1 MDRKG
6 EIRDLLFRVEM
17 ARKRLLRQDFTEL
30 GFTLGRGQPR
40 ILSFLY
46 EEDHITQSEL
56 AKRCELDVTTIS
68 RTLDKMVEAGW
79 IRRLA
84 KPGCRRSVLIEIT
97 EEGRKKA
104 EAIRVLFAR
113 VDDRIWE
120 NFTEE
125 EMEGVRQGLR
135 KIYKNLCREEKVPG
149 HNEPVS

>member
-1 MDRKG
+1 MESKG
-6 EIRDLLFRVEM
+6 EIRDLLFRIEM

-30 GFTLGRGQPR
+30 GLTLGMGQPR

-56 AKRCELDVTTIS
+56 ARRCELDVTTIS
-68 RTLDKMVEAGW
+68 RTLDKMAEAGW
-79 IRRLA
+79 LRRLA

-104 EAIRVLFAR
+104 EAVRELFAR
-113 VDDRIWE
+113 VDERIWE
-120 NFTEE
+120 GFTRE

-135 KIYKNLCREEKVPG
+135 KIYKNLNKESEEVG
-149 HNEPVS
+149 NHVSIL

>member
-68 RTLDKMVEAGW
+68 RTLDKMVEAGGV
-79 IRRLA
+79 RGPA
-84 KPGCRRSVLIEIT
+84 QPGCRRSGAVGISGK
-97 EEGRKKA
+97 GREKGRAGKGFF
-104 EAIRVLFAR
+104 VWL
-113 VDDRIWE
+113 
-120 NFTEE
+120 
-125 EMEGVRQGLR
+125 Q
-135 KIYKNLCREEKVPG
+135 KIG
-149 HNEPVS
+149 AD

>member
-1 MDRKG
+1 M
-6 EIRDLLFRVEM
+6 
-17 ARKRLLRQDFTEL
+17 
-30 GFTLGRGQPR
+30 
-40 ILSFLY
+40 SFLY

-68 RTLDKMVEAGW
+68 RTLDKMVGAGW

-104 EAIRVLFAR
+104 EAVRVLFAR

-120 NFTEE
+120 DFTEE
-125 EMEGVRQGLR
+125 EMEGIRQGLR